1 MINDIVPAYSQ
12 LRSGLPPSISQGT
25 IAVNNDQIAGSV
37 GSLTPQGQASMYF
50 FYSGKPINR
59 ADIRA

>member
-50 FYSGKPINR
+50 S
-59 ADIRA
+59 IRVSP